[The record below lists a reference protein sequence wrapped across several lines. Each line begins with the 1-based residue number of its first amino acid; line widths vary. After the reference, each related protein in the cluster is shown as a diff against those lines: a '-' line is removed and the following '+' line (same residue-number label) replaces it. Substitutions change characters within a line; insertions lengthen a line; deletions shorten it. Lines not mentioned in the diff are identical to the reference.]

1 MNRRVDGFTMVEV
14 MVTIAV
20 VAILAGI
27 AAPSM
32 IAFVRDS
39 RLRGVSGQL
48 FTDLQF
54 ARSEAIRRNRPVLL
68 CAVAGCAVPTGNWAG
83 GWQVCVDA
91 DDDLA
96 CDVSSNAS
104 PNPLRSRAALDS
116 SVTLTGSTTGLSF
129 RPDGS
134 QGAVGGAA
142 KVLTLSGTW
151 TSPPNYQHTTTST
164 GVIALIKQ

>member
-1 MNRRVDGFTMVEV
+1 MVEV

-20 VAILAGI
+20 AAILAGI

-32 IAFVRDS
+32 IGFVRDS
-39 RLRGVSGQL
+39 RLRGISGQL

-68 CAVAGCAVPTGNWAG
+68 CPVAGCAVPTGNWAG
-83 GWQVCVDA
+83 GWLVCVDT
-91 DDDLA
+91 DDNVA
-96 CDVSSNAS
+96 CDASSSAS
-104 PNPLRSRAALDS
+104 PNPLRARAALDS
-116 SVTLTGSTTGLSF
+116 SVTLTGATTGLSF

-142 KVLTLSGTW
+142 KTLTLSGTW
-151 TSPPNYQHTTTST
+151 STPPSYIHTTNST
-164 GVIALIKQ
+164 GVIALKKQ